1 MGTHPIFESDFDC
14 LTERLTIIVK
24 MLRNLARPVQMTVSR
39 RPLSVG
45 QFWKSL
51 PGLEKVFFISAG
63 SVCSDRS
70 LFDRQGRA
78 RSRWCWW
85 CRRQEGPYAIIVI
98 QITSYLLVPPTQCLF
113 S

>member
-24 MLRNLARPVQMTVSR
+24 MLRSLARPVQMTVSR

-63 SVCSDRS
+63 SGVLIAPYLIAKGEPEADGAGGVVVKKALMPS
-70 LFDRQGRA
+70 L
-78 RSRWCWW
+78 
-85 CRRQEGPYAIIVI
+85 I

-113 S
+113 